1 MWEPMDVAVPH
12 RIYLRVGPE
21 KRVTLQQLNLKV
33 NVKF

>member
-21 KRVTLQQLNLKV
+21 KRVQQLNLKV